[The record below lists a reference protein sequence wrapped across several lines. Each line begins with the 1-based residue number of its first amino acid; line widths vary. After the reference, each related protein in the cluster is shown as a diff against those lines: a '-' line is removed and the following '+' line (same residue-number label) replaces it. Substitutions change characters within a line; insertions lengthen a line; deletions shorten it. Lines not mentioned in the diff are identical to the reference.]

1 MYPVSERYKTAIRAR
16 ARTDRVV
23 GTLTL
28 TDGTVL
34 ALGVQD
40 FMSGSLTLDNQ
51 CVTGEE
57 LAFGCVYL
65 GQAAFSLRT
74 SLSRYAFYGAKL
86 VLRYELQLPGGSWEA
101 VPLGVYTV
109 AEAERKALYVSI
121 KAYDNILPLQSRW
134 DGTAIQGNAYEMLA
148 HTDADAPVA
157 QIAAVVNAAKPLGI
171 DKEWPAK
178 FLIPLMEAHPGMQ
191 VVLSSDCIDDCRA
204 CKDAEEQRLMRE
216 ASRINDEVNEAAKHY
231 VKVGMTER
239 EVAEFIDAQFR
250 AHGCEGPSFTTIVSF
265 GANAADPHHEPDGT
279 VLKEGDCVLFD
290 MGCVKDRYCSDMT
303 RTWFCGQPTEKQ
315 AAVHD
320 LVRRANEAAEA
331 LIKPGVRLCDLDA
344 AARDLITEAGYG
356 EYFNHRLGHF
366 IGQTDHEKGDVS
378 SANTAV
384 AKPGMIFS
392 IEPGVYLPGEFGVR
406 VEDLVLV
413 TEGGCEV
420 LNHNDKH
427 WDVMGK

>member
-1 MYPVSERYKTAIRAR
+1 
-16 ARTDRVV
+16 
-23 GTLTL
+23 
-28 TDGTVL
+28 
-34 ALGVQD
+34 
-40 FMSGSLTLDNQ
+40 
-51 CVTGEE
+51 
-57 LAFGCVYL
+57 
-65 GQAAFSLRT
+65 
-74 SLSRYAFYGAKL
+74 
-86 VLRYELQLPGGSWEA
+86 
-101 VPLGVYTV
+101 
-109 AEAERKALYVSI
+109 
-121 KAYDNILPLQSRW
+121 
-134 DGTAIQGNAYEMLA
+134 
-148 HTDADAPVA
+148 
-157 QIAAVVNAAKPLGI
+157 
-171 DKEWPAK
+171 
-178 FLIPLMEAHPGMQ
+178 MQ